1 MASRYLETILLLCC
15 IVTMF
20 SSTSAAYGPRKL
32 YCCVEFQE
40 KPVPYT
46 QIIGYKQQSYKELLY
61 HEEQEGMRQHQG
73 RVGEDGSGSSQ
84 LQTEEDIH
92 SNTVMA
98 KTPQPTLKGR
108 FTHSDT
114 TFSNRNSN
122 STITFNITS
131 NNPIE

>member
-1 MASRYLETILLLCC
+1 
-15 IVTMF
+15 MF

-46 QIIGYKQQSYKELLY
+46 KIIGYKQQSYKEVCNNDAIIFY
-61 HEEQEGMRQHQG
+61 TTKNKKVCASIKDEW
-73 RVGEDGSGSSQ
+73 

-98 KTPQPTLKGR
+98 KPPQPTLKGR

-114 TFSNRNSN
+114 TFSNRNIN
-122 STITFNITS
+122 S

>member
-46 QIIGYKQQSYKELLY
+46 QIIGYKQQSYKEVCNNDAIIFYTTKNKKVCASIKDEWVRTALVRL
-61 HEEQEGMRQHQG
+61 
-73 RVGEDGSGSSQ
+73 SSK
-84 LQTEEDIH
+84 LKKIST
-92 SNTVMA
+92 A
-98 KTPQPTLKGR
+98 TL
-108 FTHSDT
+108 
-114 TFSNRNSN
+114 
-122 STITFNITS
+122 
-131 NNPIE
+131 